1 MYYVPMISKNTKPTA
16 DFELCLN
23 LSFRKATRVISQ
35 IYDRELADCGIK
47 CTQFSLLRATFL
59 LKHTTNAELQ
69 DRLILNQTTLTR
81 GLKPLIRDG
90 LIQAEPGLD
99 KRQKILSLTPQGKD
113 LYRRAEKSW
122 RRAQD
127 YMRQKLGADL
137 AEQMIEM
144 NTALVALRQ

>member
-1 MYYVPMISKNTKPTA
+1 MNSQSTKPTT

-59 LKHTTNAELQ
+59 LKRTTNAELQ
-69 DRLILNQTTLTR
+69 DRLILNQTTLSR

-90 LIQAEPGLD
+90 FIQAEPGLD
-99 KRQKILSLTPQGKD
+99 KRQKILSLTPQGKE
-113 LYRRAEKSW
+113 LYQRAEKSW
-122 RRAQD
+122 RRAQE
-127 YMRQKLGADL
+127 YMRRRLGADL
-137 AEQMIEM
+137 AGQMIEM
-144 NTALVALRQ
+144 NSALVALRQ